1 MDKLLVLTGGSRGIG
16 AATLARFRNEGWRCI
31 NLSRKD
37 CYPVMATQLTC
48 DFSEPEWPVNHADAL
63 RKLVGEP
70 DQICLVHN
78 AALLLKDN
86 VRDAAYDLG
95 RVMQI
100 NLVAP
105 QQLNEL
111 LVPQMSEGS
120 SILYVGSTLSEKA
133 VANTLSYS
141 VSKHAL
147 LGLMRATC
155 QDLAGTGI
163 HSACICPGF
172 TDTEM
177 LRDHVGRDE
186 AILQA
191 LGSSDAFGRLVQ
203 PQEIAETLLFASNN
217 PAINGATLHV
227 NLGQIEH

>member
-31 NLSRKD
+31 NLSRSD
-37 CYPVMATQLTC
+37 CDPVMASQLSC
-48 DFSEPEWPVNHADAL
+48 DFSEPEWPVNHSDAL
-63 RKLVGEP
+63 LEMVGQP
-70 DQICLVHN
+70 DRICLVHN

-86 VRDAAYDLG
+86 VRDAAYDLA

-100 NLVAP
+100 NLIAP
-105 QQLNEL
+105 QQLNEIL
-111 LVPQMSEGS
+111 LPRMQPGS
-120 SILYVGSTLSEKA
+120 AILYVGSTLSEKA

-141 VSKHAL
+141 ASKHAL

-155 QDLAGTGI
+155 QDLAGSGI
-163 HSACICPGF
+163 HTACICPGF

-186 AILQA
+186 AILNA
-191 LGSSDAFGRLVQ
+191 LGAGDAFGRLVQ
-203 PQEIAETLLFASNN
+203 PEEIAETLLFAANS
-217 PAINGATLHV
+217 PAINGATLHA

>member
-16 AATLARFRNEGWRCI
+16 ASTLARFRSEGWRCI
-31 NLSRKD
+31 NLSRHD
-37 CYPVMATQLTC
+37 CDPVMATQLTC
-48 DFSEPEWPVNHADAL
+48 DFSEPDWPVNHKDTL
-63 RKLVGEP
+63 LEMVGQP
-70 DQICLVHN
+70 DQICLIHN

-86 VRDAAYDLG
+86 VRDAAYDLA

-105 QQLNEL
+105 QQLNEIL
-111 LVPQMSEGS
+111 LPLMGEGS

-133 VANTLSYS
+133 VSNTLSYS

-155 QDLAGTGI
+155 QDLAGAGI
-163 HSACICPGF
+163 HTACICPGF

-186 AILQA
+186 AILDA
-191 LGSSDAFGRLVQ
+191 LGSTDAFGRLVR
-203 PQEIAETLLFASNN
+203 PEEIAESLLFAASN